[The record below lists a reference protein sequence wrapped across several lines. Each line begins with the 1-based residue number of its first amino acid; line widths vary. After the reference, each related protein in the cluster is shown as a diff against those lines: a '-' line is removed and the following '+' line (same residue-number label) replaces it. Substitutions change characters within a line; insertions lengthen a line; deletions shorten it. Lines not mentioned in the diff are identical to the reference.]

1 MYTIFCGY
9 VWHMYGILSAC
20 YYWEVTVTC
29 HYKNEGKVEH
39 MDWKI
44 DESVRE
50 KVLKFKE
57 DYELLFQEMTGPM
70 KKLAGEV
77 IEYLQQKELWEDPE
91 AILNV
96 IGVLPGCYF
105 RFTLYRQYY
114 EIKDKADGS
123 AADLNCKVRK
133 VDREILR
140 RVQDAAE
147 DYEEKEGRLRQ
158 MQKEAEKLIL
168 GYLKETGLWDDLEAI
183 QEMRCCLPICVLQHK
198 LDERWYELWVGENG
212 E

>member
-20 YYWEVTVTC
+20 YYWEVTVIC

-50 KVLKFKE
+50 KVLKFKA
-57 DYELLFQEMTGPM
+57 DYEQLFQEMAGPM

-77 IEYLQQKELWEDPE
+77 IEHLQQKKLWEDPE

-96 IGVLPGCYF
+96 ISVLPGCYF

-123 AADLNCKVRK
+123 TADLNYKVRK

-140 RVQDAAE
+140 KVQDAAE

>member
-20 YYWEVTVTC
+20 YYWEVTVIC

-50 KVLKFKE
+50 KVLKFKA
-57 DYELLFQEMTGPM
+57 DYEQLFQEMAGLM

-77 IEYLQQKELWEDPE
+77 IEHLQQKKLWEDPE

-96 IGVLPGCYF
+96 ISVLPGCYF

-123 AADLNCKVRK
+123 TADLNYKVRK

-140 RVQDAAE
+140 KVQDNAE

>member
-1 MYTIFCGY
+1 MVSY
-9 VWHMYGILSAC
+9 SAC

-29 HYKNEGKVEH
+29 HYKNYGKVEH

-57 DYELLFQEMTGPM
+57 DYELLFQEMAGSM

-133 VDREILR
+133 VDQEILR

-158 MQKEAEKLIL
+158 MQKKAEKLIL

>member
-20 YYWEVTVTC
+20 YYWEVTVIC

-50 KVLKFKE
+50 KVLKFKA
-57 DYELLFQEMTGPM
+57 DYEQLFQEMAGPM

-77 IEYLQQKELWEDPE
+77 IEHLQQKKLWEDPE

-96 IGVLPGCYF
+96 ISVLPGCYF

-133 VDREILR
+133 VDQEILR
-140 RVQDAAE
+140 KVQDAAE
-147 DYEEKEGRLRQ
+147 DYEEKEGRLRK